1 MIQSKLPEVWQTRWQ
16 ESGFLEPSLIQ
27 EKVFEPLQGQ
37 VNLVG
42 ISPTGSGKTLAYL
55 LPTLLQVKPGAGN
68 QLLILASSQE
78 LGIQVTDVARL
89 WAKDLG
95 LKVQPLIGGANSKRQ
110 IEKLKEKPE
119 VIVGT
124 PGRVLEMIKQKK
136 LKAHLLERIILD
148 EADQLLQ
155 PGAIEFVQGIL
166 KNTQEKAQYAFFSAT
181 ADVALPAIE
190 KIVTKEF
197 TIIDVTDLNPKN
209 EGVKHYF
216 LNVSKRQVVDTLR
229 RLSHMTDFQGFVF
242 FNQLSELGNAE
253 EKLLYNH
260 VPVASLAS
268 DQSKEVRKMALERF
282 KEKAVRQLL
291 TTDLASRGLDIEKVP
306 YVINVEVPMTKESY
320 LHRGGR
326 IGRMGATGTIVTLVQ
341 DHTVRDLKR
350 MTKELD
356 ISVSEVFLHG
366 GELTLEKP
374 IKEEYKE
381 KKTVS
386 AVKKIEKRSKTINH
400 PENKKKKIKKKKDQK
415 NKGARKKK
423 KPLD

>member
-37 VNLVG
+37 ANLVG

-55 LPTLLQVKPGAGN
+55 LPTLSNVKPGAGN

-136 LKAHLLERIILD
+136 LKAHLLERIVLD

-166 KNTQEKAQYAFFSAT
+166 KNTQEKARYAFFSAT

-190 KIVTKEF
+190 KIVTEEL

-229 RLSHMTDFQGFVF
+229 RLSHMKDFQAFVF

-268 DQSKEVRKMALERF
+268 DQSKEVRKKALERF
-282 KEKAVRQLL
+282 KEKVIRQLL
-291 TTDLASRGLDIEKVP
+291 TTDLASRGLDIEQVP

-356 ISVSEVFLHG
+356 ILVSEVFLHG

-381 KKTVS
+381 KKTDA

-400 PENKKKKIKKKKDQK
+400 PENKKKKTKKKKDQK

-423 KPLD
+423 APLA